1 MRDTDLLLKRL
12 AVIQLI
18 VNELADTGKIKIQKI
33 LYFIQEALGV
43 PLEYRFRMHH
53 YGPFS
58 EDIESDISV
67 MRAVGYVDINVDVQ
81 GYGYHITPASE
92 EELPW
97 DNETEKYR
105 EEILKAIA
113 ALGTLDASRLE
124 LFATVHFVQHLL
136 DEPSKIK
143 VLDTVSRLKP
153 KFTIDTIQS
162 AYDQLVKAHLI
173 VETSSS

>member
-33 LYFIQEALGV
+33 LYFIQEALGA

-67 MRAVGYVDINVDVQ
+67 MRAVGYIDVEADAN

-92 EELPW
+92 EQLPW
-97 DNETEKYR
+97 DSELAKYR
-105 EEILKAIA
+105 GEMVDAIDGLKV
-113 ALGTLDASRLE
+113 LDASDLE

-136 DEPSKIK
+136 EKASKED
-143 VLDTVSRLKP
+143 VLDSVSQLKP
-153 KFTIDTIQS
+153 KFTKQTIQS
-162 AYDQLVKAHLI
+162 AYDQLVKNKLI
-173 VETSSS
+173 VE

>member
-1 MRDTDLLLKRL
+1 MRDTDLLLRRL

-18 VNELADTGKIKIQKI
+18 VNEIADTGKIKIQKI
-33 LYFIQEALGV
+33 LYFIQGALDV
-43 PLEYRFRMHH
+43 PLQYKFRMHH

-67 MRAVGYVDINVDVQ
+67 MRAVGYIEINADAQ

-97 DNETEKYR
+97 DDEIKKHR

-113 ALGTLDASRLE
+113 SLAVLDASSLE
-124 LFATVHFVQHLL
+124 LFATVHFVQHLQ
-136 DEPSKIK
+136 DETSKRK

-153 KFTIDTIQS
+153 KFTKHTIEL
-162 AYDQLVKAHLI
+162 AYDQLVKNKLI
-173 VETSSS
+173 VEAPSA